1 MCIKMH
7 GIKDKMI
14 IMDPFLG
21 IGSTAIASA
30 KLGVP
35 FIGFEI
41 DKKYLNESLTRLN
54 SYLKG
59 TTII

>member
-1 MCIKMH
+1 MH
-7 GIKDKMI
+7 GIKDRMV

-41 DKKYLNESLTRLN
+41 NKKYLNESLTRLN
-54 SYLKG
+54 SYLKDA
-59 TTII
+59 TII

>member
-1 MCIKMH
+1 MH

>member
-1 MCIKMH
+1 MCIKLH
-7 GIKDKMI
+7 GIKDKML

-30 KLGVP
+30 KLGVS

-41 DKKYLNESLTRLN
+41 DKKYLDESLSRLH
-54 SYLKG
+54 SYLKDAP
-59 TTII
+59 II